1 MQAVILCGGLGSRLS
16 EETENKPKPMVEIA
30 GKPILWHI
38 MKIYSSHGINDFIIC
53 LGYKGYIIKE
63 YFNNFLLH
71 NHDLTINFKNKST
84 IYHSLKEKE
93 NWKITLVDTGISTL
107 TGGRLKRVSKYINNN
122 NFCFT
127 YGDGLS
133 DVNIKNLI
141 KFHIKN
147 KKLATVTSVISPAR
161 FGVLNIKNNLVKN
174 FKEKPKSSTS
184 LINGGFFV
192 LSKKV
197 INYIKD
203 DTTIWEKEPLEN
215 LAKDGEL
222 ASYLHEG
229 FWHPMDT
236 MRDKRE
242 LEKLW
247 KQNKA
252 PWKRWD

>member
-1 MQAVILCGGLGSRLS
+1 MLLEAYGL
-16 EETENKPKPMVEIA
+16 V
-30 GKPILWHI
+30 
-38 MKIYSSHGINDFIIC
+38 
-53 LGYKGYIIKE
+53 
-63 YFNNFLLH
+63 NNFLLH
-71 NHDLTINFKNKST
+71 NHDLTINLKDKST
-84 IYHSLKEKE
+84 TYHSLKEKE
-93 NWKITLVDTGISTL
+93 NWKITLVDTGINTL
-107 TGGRLKRVSKYINNN
+107 TGGRLKRVSKYINKKD
-122 NFCFT
+122 FCFT

-133 DVNIKNLI
+133 NVNIKNLI
-141 KFHIKN
+141 KFHKTK

-215 LAKDGEL
+215 LAKHSEL